1 METRL
6 AFILLGWGLLLAP
19 CAVAE
24 SQVIPLWENGAPGFE
39 DRRDEPEQ
47 AKDYW
52 VKNIHNPSLTVF
64 LPPAD
69 KNTGAAVLIIP
80 GGGHRELV
88 YQAEGTE
95 PAEYLNELGV
105 AAFVLKYRLA
115 REEGSPYSLDVHPRQ
130 DAQRAMR
137 IIRSRTAEWKLDAAR
152 IGMLGFSAGGEV
164 VAQATFQ
171 PTSEN
176 DKPTDSIDEVDAKPN
191 FVMIIYPGPLGIPE
205 KIAADAPPAF
215 LLVSDD
221 DWSHATCVT
230 DLLTRYR
237 EAGVPVEAHVYS
249 RGGHGYNMGFRSDL
263 AAIQNWPGRM
273 ADWMEDNFILDPK
286 GQSDYLAK
294 RNKERTNYEKERQR
308 RLERQQQ
315 EMSKHKPDR

>member
-1 METRL
+1 MEPR
-6 AFILLGWGLLLAP
+6 FFCGLLLGILLFVGRAAAAP
-19 CAVAE
+19 E
-24 SQVIPLWENGAPGFE
+24 VIPLWANGAPGFE
-39 DRRDEPEQ
+39 NRRDEPEQ

-64 LPPAD
+64 LPPAE
-69 KNTGAAVLIIP
+69 KNTGAAVLVIP

-95 PAEYLNELGV
+95 PAEYLNKLGV
-105 AAFVLKYRLA
+105 AAFVLKHRLA

-137 IIRSRTAEWKLDAAR
+137 IIRSRAAEWNIDPAR

-164 VAQATFQ
+164 VADATFRPATPQ
-171 PTSEN
+171 
-176 DKPTDSIDEVDAKPN
+176 DVATDAIDQVDARPN
-191 FVMIIYPGPLGIPE
+191 FVMIIYPGPLGIPA
-205 KIAADAPPAF
+205 KIPADAPPAF

-237 EAGVPVEAHVYS
+237 EAGVPVEAHVFT

-263 AAIQNWPGRM
+263 ATIKHWPERMTDWM
-273 ADWMEDNFILDPK
+273 ADNFVLDPA
-286 GQSDYLAK
+286 GREEYLAQRIK
-294 RNKERTNYEKERQR
+294 QRADYENQSLRRRQR
-308 RLERQQQ
+308 Q
-315 EMSKHKPDR
+315 

>member
-1 METRL
+1 
-6 AFILLGWGLLLAP
+6 
-19 CAVAE
+19 
-24 SQVIPLWENGAPGFE
+24 
-39 DRRDEPEQ
+39 
-47 AKDYW
+47 
-52 VKNIHNPSLTVF
+52 
-64 LPPAD
+64 
-69 KNTGAAVLIIP
+69 VLVIP

-105 AAFVLKYRLA
+105 AAFVLKHRLA
-115 REEGSPYSLDVHPRQ
+115 REKDSPYSLDIHPRQ

-137 IIRSRTAEWKLDAAR
+137 IIRSRADEWKLDKNR

-164 VAQATFQ
+164 VADATFR

-176 DKPTDSIDEVDAKPN
+176 DVIADATDRVDARPN
-191 FVMIIYPGPLGIPE
+191 FVMIIYPGPLGIPKE
-205 KIAADAPPAF
+205 IPADAPPAF

-230 DLLTRYR
+230 DLLIGYR
-237 EAGVPVEAHVYS
+237 KAGVPVEAHIFT

-263 AAIQNWPGRM
+263 KSIKDWPARM
-273 ADWMEDNFILDPK
+273 TDWMADNFILDPK
-286 GQSDYLAK
+286 GQSEYLAQ
-294 RNKERTNYEKERQR
+294 REKERTNYEEQRQR

-315 EMSKHKPDR
+315 E

>member
-1 METRL
+1 METRY
-6 AFILLGWGLLLAP
+6 LLGALLGFTVVWSTPGRAQT
-19 CAVAE
+19 E
-24 SQVIPLWENGAPGFE
+24 TYIPLWEAGAPGFE
-39 DRRDEPEQ
+39 DRRDEPERAQ
-47 AKDYW
+47 DYW
-52 VKNIHNPSLTVF
+52 VKNVHNPSLTVF

-69 KNTGAAVLIIP
+69 KNTGAAVLVIP

-95 PAEYLNELGV
+95 PAEYLNQLGI

-137 IIRSRTAEWKLDAAR
+137 IIRSRAVQWKIDPTR

-164 VAQATFQ
+164 VADATFR
-171 PTSEN
+171 PVLETDVILDDI
-176 DKPTDSIDEVDAKPN
+176 DKVDARPN

-205 KIAADAPPAF
+205 AIPTDAPPAF

-221 DWSHATCVT
+221 DWSHAECVT

-237 EAGVPVEAHVYS
+237 QAGVPVEAHVYA
-249 RGGHGYNMGFRSDL
+249 RGGHGYNMGFRSEL
-263 AAIQNWPGRM
+263 ATIKNWPQRM
-273 ADWMEDNFILDPK
+273 ADWMADNFILDPT
-286 GQSDYLAK
+286 GRQEYLTE
-294 RNKERTNYEKERQR
+294 RNKTRSEYENKKRARESQANVS
-308 RLERQQQ
+308 LGNQ
-315 EMSKHKPDR
+315 EN